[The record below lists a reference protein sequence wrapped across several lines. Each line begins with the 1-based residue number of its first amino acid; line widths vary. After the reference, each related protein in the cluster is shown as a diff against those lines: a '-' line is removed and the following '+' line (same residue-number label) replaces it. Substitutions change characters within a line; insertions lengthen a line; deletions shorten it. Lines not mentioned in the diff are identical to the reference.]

1 MVETFFL
8 MLLLVTAFL
17 TIQQRRLRT
26 SVIFMAVF
34 SLLSS
39 VVFLLYQAPD
49 VAMAEIVIGSTLST
63 VLYLVAL
70 SKQERLSQVMHLPKI
85 PRPQMRI
92 QVILQRLPAAILTVL
107 AAVLLIWLY
116 PPAADLAG
124 QDIAADWYRSRF
136 QSDTGAGN
144 AVAAIYLNYRVYD
157 TLFETLTLL
166 ISVLGVVHLSR
177 YAEEPL
183 PASLPVPG
191 RMTRN
196 GHDDGQII
204 TPLLRLLLP
213 LVMLTG
219 FYIMFYGHLSPGGGF
234 QGGAI
239 LSSVLFLRYLTVQE
253 NDLRLALMQ
262 KLEKILFLLIILVPA
277 LIVFIT
283 PFDLSGWMKSLYL
296 ITMNLLIGVK
306 VCFGLSV
313 IFIRFV
319 FHESR

>member
-8 MLLLVTAFL
+8 ILLLVTAFL

-26 SVIFMAVF
+26 AVIFMAVF

-39 VVFLLYQAPD
+39 IVFLLYQAPD

-157 TLFETLTLL
+157 TL
-166 ISVLGVVHLSR
+166 
-177 YAEEPL
+177 
-183 PASLPVPG
+183 
-191 RMTRN
+191 
-196 GHDDGQII
+196 
-204 TPLLRLLLP
+204 LR
-213 LVMLTG
+213 
-219 FYIMFYGHLSPGGGF
+219 H
-234 QGGAI
+234 
-239 LSSVLFLRYLTVQE
+239 
-253 NDLRLALMQ
+253 
-262 KLEKILFLLIILVPA
+262 
-277 LIVFIT
+277 
-283 PFDLSGWMKSLYL
+283 
-296 ITMNLLIGVK
+296 
-306 VCFGLSV
+306 
-313 IFIRFV
+313 
-319 FHESR
+319 